1 MHDAV
6 IRRKMWT
13 PESIHPVVT
22 VTGSHQKTCVF
33 VSTQHRRNSILSAIQ
48 YLQPRYVS
56 AVSEEITK
64 EVWKKTNT
72 VFR

>member
-1 MHDAV
+1 
-6 IRRKMWT
+6 MWT

-33 VSTQHRRNSILSAIQ
+33 VEYSASTEFNSFGNTV
-48 YLQPRYVS
+48 LQPRYVS